1 MASPIERPGESRPV
15 VDEPGE
21 AVAAGAAGGV
31 LDAADVA
38 VAIDT
43 SRLLPG

>member
-31 LDAADVA
+31 VDAADVA
-38 VAIDT
+38 VAIEHVKA
-43 SRLLPG
+43 LPG